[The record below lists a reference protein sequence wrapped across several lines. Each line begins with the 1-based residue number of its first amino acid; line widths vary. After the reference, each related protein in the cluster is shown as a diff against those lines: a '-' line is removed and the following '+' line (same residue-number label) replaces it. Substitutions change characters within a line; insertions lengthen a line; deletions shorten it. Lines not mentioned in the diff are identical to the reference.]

1 VRATAK
7 GYQRYT
13 RRSYYKGMRDEAVL
27 AHMMNG
33 IDNYSLALFPER
45 VLRRA
50 FVPAAYWP
58 AELAA

>member
-1 VRATAK
+1 
-7 GYQRYT
+7 
-13 RRSYYKGMRDEAVL
+13 
-27 AHMMNG
+27 MMNG

-58 AELAA
+58 AEIAA